1 MKTSVVMATYN
12 GGRYLGSQL
21 RSILDGFVVPDEI
34 IVVDDGSTDD
44 THAILKKYL
53 PAFPSSQL
61 ILNHSNSGATSS
73 FVSATLAS
81 TGDLVFFADQDDV
94 WSRDKV
100 STMLEAASS
109 QHSSLKLIFSNG
121 VITDAELHNSDR
133 TIFQTRRRPIQI
145 PNAERLKID
154 IAANPDI
161 KGCTMAIDGSF
172 AREILRRSDPSFSI
186 YWGHDH
192 WLALFAYGL
201 GKVKALDKILIQHRF
216 HSQNTSRAE
225 RFSLFSHRHIHSY
238 IKKAQAQSHDHL
250 VQRYLIA
257 IEHAKSWG
265 DQFDTELMLALQ
277 EILSAAEERRSVTK
291 SQWYM
296 RPVKAWAIYRSGKYH
311 RFFNGGATAIR
322 DIFL

>member
-12 GGRYLGSQL
+12 GARYLDTQI
-21 RSILDGFVVPDEI
+21 RSILNGIVVPDEI
-34 IVVDDGSTDD
+34 IVVDDGSTDA
-44 THAILKKYL
+44 TTAILNELL

-81 TGDLVFFADQDDV
+81 TGDLVFFADQDDA
-94 WSRDKV
+94 WSRDKI
-100 STMLEAASS
+100 STMVEVASS
-109 QHSSLKLIFSNG
+109 QGSSLKLIFSDG
-121 VITDAELHNSDR
+121 AITDADLHNSDR
-133 TIFQTRRRPIQI
+133 TIFQTRRRPILT
-145 PNAERLKID
+145 PNGERLKSD
-154 IAANPDI
+154 IATNPDI

-172 AREILRRSDPSFSI
+172 ARELFRRSDPAFSN

-201 GKVKALDKILIQHRF
+201 GKVIALDRILIQHRF

-225 RFSLFSHRHIHSY
+225 RFSMWSYDHIHTY
-238 IKKAQAQSHDHL
+238 IKNARAQGRDHL
-250 VQRYLIA
+250 VLRYTIA
-257 IEHAKSWG
+257 IEHARSWG
-265 DQFDTELMLALQ
+265 DQFDSELMSALQ
-277 EILSAAEERRSVTK
+277 DILNVAEERRSVA
-291 SQWYM
+291 SSNWFM

-311 RFFNGGATAIR
+311 RYFNGGATAIR